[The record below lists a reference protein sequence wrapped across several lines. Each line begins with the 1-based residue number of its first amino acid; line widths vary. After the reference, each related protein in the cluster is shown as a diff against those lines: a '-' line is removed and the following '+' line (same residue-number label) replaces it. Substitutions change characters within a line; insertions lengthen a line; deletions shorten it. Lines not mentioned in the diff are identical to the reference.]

1 MNLKKIEVY
10 GFKSFADRLTI
21 DFNEGVT
28 GIVGPNGCGKSNV
41 VDAIRFVLGEQSP
54 KNLRAGKMTDVIF
67 GGTEKNRKSLSFC
80 QVSLYIDNTQRIFP
94 KSPFDEVIISRKLF
108 KSGQSEYLLNNETVR
123 LKDIL
128 DLIRDTGVGK
138 DGYSIVGQGKID
150 EIMNAKPEN
159 RRAIFEDAAGI
170 LTYKMRRNETIK
182 KLNNANDSIEKL
194 KIALDGLE
202 KQLGPL
208 AKQREAALQAYD
220 GVYAEAHAL
229 QDEGRRVC
237 IVAEGDAGFYSSVHY
252 VFERLQ
258 ADGRVV
264 KHVAGIPAFI
274 AAGALAGLH
283 TASQEQRLTVLPGT
297 ATTQELERLVGDG
310 GTVLVMKLSQCA
322 DEVHRCIGLHPEYT
336 YHYFE
341 NVGTAAE
348 FYTCDAAV
356 VAARRFPYF
365 SLMIVQV

>member
-1 MNLKKIEVY
+1 MNHFPILFISLGPGDPELITLKGWKALQA
-10 GFKSFADRLTI
+10 ADIVFCPETAGRDGQRTSRAADIVRRL
-21 DFNEGVT
+21 
-28 GIVGPNGCGKSNV
+28 
-41 VDAIRFVLGEQSP
+41 
-54 KNLRAGKMTDVIF
+54 
-67 GGTEKNRKSLSFC
+67 
-80 QVSLYIDNTQRIFP
+80 
-94 KSPFDEVIISRKLF
+94 
-108 KSGQSEYLLNNETVR
+108 
-123 LKDIL
+123 
-128 DLIRDTGVGK
+128 GVG
-138 DGYSIVGQGKID
+138 GERIRCFLLPMS
-150 EIMNAKPEN
+150 
-159 RRAIFEDAAGI
+159 
-170 LTYKMRRNETIK
+170 
-182 KLNNANDSIEKL
+182 
-194 KIALDGLE
+194 
-202 KQLGPL
+202 
-208 AKQREAALQAYD
+208 KQREAALQAYD
-220 GVYAEAHAL
+220 GVYAEARAL

-310 GTVLVMKLSQCA
+310 GTVVVMKLSQCA

-356 VAARRFPYF
+356 VAARCFPYF
-365 SLMIVQV
+365 SLMIVQG

>member
-1 MNLKKIEVY
+1 MNHFPILFISLGPGDPELITLKGWKALQA
-10 GFKSFADRLTI
+10 ADIVFCPETAGRDGQRTSRAADIVRRL
-21 DFNEGVT
+21 
-28 GIVGPNGCGKSNV
+28 
-41 VDAIRFVLGEQSP
+41 
-54 KNLRAGKMTDVIF
+54 
-67 GGTEKNRKSLSFC
+67 
-80 QVSLYIDNTQRIFP
+80 
-94 KSPFDEVIISRKLF
+94 
-108 KSGQSEYLLNNETVR
+108 
-123 LKDIL
+123 
-128 DLIRDTGVGK
+128 GVG
-138 DGYSIVGQGKID
+138 GERI
-150 EIMNAKPEN
+150 
-159 RRAIFEDAAGI
+159 RRF
-170 LTYKMRRNETIK
+170 LLPM
-182 KLNNANDSIEKL
+182 S
-194 KIALDGLE
+194 
-202 KQLGPL
+202 
-208 AKQREAALQAYD
+208 KQREAALQAYD
-220 GVYAEAHAL
+220 GVYAEARAL

-310 GTVLVMKLSQCA
+310 GTVVVMKLSQCA

-341 NVGTAAE
+341 NVGTVAE